1 MNTEALKISLAQKIL
16 SISDNNL
23 LNKLKALIEKE
34 NIVGYDA
41 KGNPVTESQ
50 YIKEMDAILKEI
62 DDNTAKLFSTDDIK
76 KSIIDANNLA
86 Q

>member
-50 YIKEMDAILKEI
+50 YIKEIDAILKEI
-62 DDNTAKLFSTDDIK
+62 DDNTAKLFSTGDIK

>member
-62 DDNTAKLFSTDDIK
+62 DDNTAKLFSTGDIK

>member
-23 LNKLKALIEKE
+23 LNKLKLLIEQE
-34 NIVGYDA
+34 NVVGYDA
-41 KGNPVTESQ
+41 KGNPIFVSQ
-50 YIKEMDAILKEI
+50 YLKEMDAILADI
-62 DDNTAKLFSTDDIK
+62 DNKTAELFSTEDIK

>member
-62 DDNTAKLFSTDDIK
+62 DDNTAKLFSTGDIK
-76 KSIIDANNLA
+76 KSIVDAKLL
-86 Q
+86 

>member
-23 LNKLKALIEKE
+23 LNKLKLLIEQE
-34 NIVGYDA
+34 NVVGYDS
-41 KGNPVTESQ
+41 KGNPIFVSQ
-50 YIKEMDAILKEI
+50 YLKEMDAILADI
-62 DDNTAKLFSTDDIK
+62 DNKTAELFSTEDIK

>member
-23 LNKLKALIEKE
+23 LKKLKLLIEQE
-34 NIVGYDA
+34 NAVGYDS
-41 KGNPVTESQ
+41 KGNPIFESQ
-50 YIKEMDAILKEI
+50 YVKEMDVIFKEI
-62 DDNTAKLFSTDDIK
+62 GNKTAKLYLTGDIRK
-76 KSIIDANNLA
+76 CIIDANNLA

>member
-76 KSIIDANNLA
+76 KSIIDANNLV

>member
-23 LNKLKALIEKE
+23 LNKLKLLIEQE
-34 NIVGYDA
+34 NVVGYDS
-41 KGNPVTESQ
+41 KGNPIFESQ
-50 YIKEMDAILKEI
+50 YLKEMDAILADI
-62 DDNTAKLFSTDDIK
+62 DNKTAELFSTEDIK